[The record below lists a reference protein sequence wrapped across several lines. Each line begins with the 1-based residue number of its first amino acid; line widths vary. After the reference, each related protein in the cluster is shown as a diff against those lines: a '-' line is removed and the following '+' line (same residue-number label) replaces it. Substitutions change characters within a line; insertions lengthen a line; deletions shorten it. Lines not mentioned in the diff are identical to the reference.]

1 MQELTRIDRIK
12 DVVEEPSRKE
22 RGKSNVR
29 AVIAM
34 LRWGRMLDVKRR
46 KDAGETKLKLGVA

>member
-1 MQELTRIDRIK
+1 MDHIK

-34 LRWGRMLDVKRR
+34 LRLGRMLDVKRW
-46 KDAGETKLKLGVA
+46 KDAGEMKSKLGEA

>member
-1 MQELTRIDRIK
+1 MDRIK

-34 LRWGRMLDVKRR
+34 LRLGRMLDVKRR
-46 KDAGETKLKLGVA
+46 KDAGEMKSKLGEA